1 MKGYK
6 FTTEEAAQ
14 AAITSID
21 LAAGLPN
28 TPNSTTQTWT
38 SYNFAELNYPN
49 FYYIRHDDFTESV
62 LGEPEE
68 LNLIQE
74 ATDHD

>member
-14 AAITSID
+14 SAIASIN
-21 LAAGLPN
+21 LAAGIPKS
-28 TPNSTTQTWT
+28 PDATTQTWT
-38 SYNFAELNYPN
+38 SYNVAEFNSPQ
-49 FYYIRHDDFTESV
+49 FYYIGHDEFTESV
-62 LGEPEE
+62 LGNPEE

-74 ATDHD
+74 IID

>member
-21 LAAGLPN
+21 LVAGLPKS
-28 TPNSTTQTWT
+28 PDATTQTWT
-38 SYNFAELNYPN
+38 SYNVAEFNNPQ
-49 FYYIRHDDFTESV
+49 FYYIRHDEFTETV
-62 LGEPEE
+62 LGAPDNLEVIFEE
-68 LNLIQE
+68 L
-74 ATDHD
+74 

>member
-21 LAAGLPN
+21 LVAGLPKI
-28 TPNSTTQTWT
+28 PDATTQTWT
-38 SYNFAELNYPN
+38 SYNVAEFNNPQ
-49 FYYIRHDDFTESV
+49 FYYIRHDEFTETV
-62 LGEPEE
+62 LGTPENLEVIFEE
-68 LNLIQE
+68 L
-74 ATDHD
+74 

>member
-21 LAAGLPN
+21 LAAGLPKS
-28 TPNSTTQTWT
+28 PEATTQTWT
-38 SYNFAELNYPN
+38 SYNVAEFNSPQ
-49 FYYIRHDDFTESV
+49 FYYIRHDDFTETV
-62 LGEPEE
+62 LGNPEILE
-68 LNLIQE
+68 VIFE
-74 ATDHD
+74 EV

>member
-21 LAAGLPN
+21 LVAGLPKS
-28 TPNSTTQTWT
+28 PDATTQTWT
-38 SYNFAELNYPN
+38 SHNVAEFNNPQ
-49 FYYIRHDDFTESV
+49 FYYIRHDEFTETV
-62 LGEPEE
+62 LGTPENLEVIFEE
-68 LNLIQE
+68 L
-74 ATDHD
+74 

>member
-14 AAITSID
+14 SAITSIN
-21 LAAGLPN
+21 LVAGLPKS
-28 TPNSTTQTWT
+28 PDATTKTWT
-38 SYNFAELNYPN
+38 SYNVAELNNPQ

-62 LGEPEE
+62 LGTPED
-68 LNLIQE
+68 LNVIYSNV
-74 ATDHD
+74 

>member
-14 AAITSID
+14 AAIELIEQE
-21 LAAGLPN
+21 ANLPKGDN
-28 TPNSTTQTWT
+28 VTQTWT
-38 SYNFAELNYPN
+38 SYNLAELNSPQ

-62 LGEPEE
+62 LGTPED
-68 LNLIQE
+68 LNIIYSNV
-74 ATDHD
+74 